1 MRSMTMPRGLKQKL
15 HKTNPRKLNSIES
28 RFDCA
33 GQLKPTII
41 YIYKI
46 KKIKESGMLDYN
58 CKTKPSPINLCK
70 NPIIQNLD

>member
-28 RFDCA
+28 RFECA

-46 KKIKESGMLDYN
+46 KKNQREWN
-58 CKTKPSPINLCK
+58 A
-70 NPIIQNLD
+70 